1 MTIKRINVQ
10 TGDVEIIQEDAPS
23 FLSPLTASDVIAER
37 DRRINEGTTI
47 NVPGIGD
54 IPVSGSVA
62 VQIDMMAQSQRA
74 SILQAEG
81 DTETK
86 ILFNDREDVVHQL
99 SADQFQQLFK
109 AGVEWV
115 ESVKA
120 KAWALI
126 KMNPTPNDFRDNKY
140 W

>member
-1 MTIKRINVQ
+1 MTEGEEASFESSRGY
-10 TGDVEIIQEDAPS
+10 TPDA
-23 FLSPLTASDVIAER
+23 ADVIVER

-86 ILFNDREDVVHQL
+86 ILFNDREGVVHQL
-99 SADQFQQLFK
+99 SANQFQQLFK

-115 ESVKA
+115 ESVKS

-126 KMNPTPNDFRDNKY
+126 NMNPIPNDFHDNKY
-140 W
+140 WP